1 MVKPLKIV
9 LFACVENACRSQM
22 AEAFFNQLAK
32 EKAQAISVGTKPS
45 KDVNPNAVAVMREVR
60 VDISNKKSGGWL
72 KGLLKS

>member
-1 MVKPLKIV
+1 
-9 LFACVENACRSQM
+9 M